1 MIQRKRE
8 REKERKYEKLSK
20 RNEEERSL
28 RSIKETGGPRF
39 YFFVV
44 FRINGTENGI
54 STRVIEKDE
63 RRKRVRE
70 KQKWLEKDEERERDE

>member
-1 MIQRKRE
+1 MISGDP
-8 REKERKYEKLSK
+8 EKERESKYEKLSK
-20 RNEEERSL
+20 RNEEKRSL
-28 RSIKETGGPRF
+28 RSIKETEGPRF

-44 FRINGTENGI
+44 FRINGTEKGI

-70 KQKWLEKDEERERDE
+70 KQKWLEKDGERERDE